1 MRLGL
6 VGKEKESSGEKVF
19 FFLSGIVVGVP
30 IAIFF
35 EVVSNLWFATLGVV
49 TIVAPIVEEFA
60 KANPLFYRYERPAKA
75 LVRLGFLAGLGFG
88 FAEFFVYIQS
98 GLPFLPRL
106 PAIGFH
112 AAGTSIVGYGVSK
125 RSTFKYY
132 ILAVALHFLNNFF
145 ATLGWIWL
153 VGGLGATVASYYL
166 AWRFYRLSSQAPV
179 TPSLPPARRLCANC
193 GTQLDWDVLFCFNCG
208 SRQNA
213 LQPSHT

>member
-6 VGKEKESSGEKVF
+6 AGKEKEPSGEKVF

-60 KANPLFYRYERPAKA
+60 KANPLFYRYERPAKT

-132 ILAVALHFLNNFF
+132 VLAVALHFLNNLF

-166 AWRFYRLSSQAPV
+166 AWRYYRLSSETPI
-179 TPSLPPARRLCANC
+179 TPSPTQAKRFCTNC
-193 GTQLDWDVLFCFNCG
+193 GTQLHANAQFCFNCG
-208 SRQNA
+208 SNQN
-213 LQPSHT
+213 LPHP